1 MVGLGDRYGEDT
13 LKPVEA
19 PAKLKR
25 RNAMLESS
33 LLERLIRVIEK
44 HAKEMAEDLRQRLAR
59 DHRTSSFQV
68 LDDRVLYE
76 NIFELYSHLG
86 NWLLRDTEK
95 GEVPSYYAGR
105 GERSF
110 EEGFALHEIVLA
122 LITTRRHIRDTIAE
136 KGITATAKELD
147 TVIDLIT
154 VLHRFF
160 DMAIYYTIVG
170 YYRPLGM
177 EIERIKMKK

>member
-1 MVGLGDRYGEDT
+1 
-13 LKPVEA
+13 
-19 PAKLKR
+19 
-25 RNAMLESS
+25 MLESS
-33 LLERLIRVIEK
+33 MVERLVQVIEK
-44 HAKEMAEDLRQRLAR
+44 HAGEMAEDLRQRLLR
-59 DHRTSSFQV
+59 DPRTSSFQV
-68 LDDRVLYE
+68 LDDRVLYK

-95 GEVPSYYAGR
+95 GEVPAYYAGR

-110 EEGFALHEIVLA
+110 EEGFALHEIVQA

-147 TVIDLIT
+147 AVIDLIT

-177 EIERIKMKK
+177 EIERIKIRK

>member
-1 MVGLGDRYGEDT
+1 
-13 LKPVEA
+13 
-19 PAKLKR
+19 
-25 RNAMLESS
+25 MLESS
-33 LLERLIRVIEK
+33 MVERLVQVIER
-44 HAKEMAEDLRQRLAR
+44 HAGEMAEDLRQRLLK
-59 DHRTSSFQV
+59 DPRTSSFQV
-68 LDDRVLYE
+68 LDDRVLYK

-86 NWLLRDTEK
+86 NWLLRDAEK
-95 GEVPSYYAGR
+95 GELPAYYAGR

-110 EEGFALHEIVLA
+110 EEGFALHEIVQA

-136 KGITATAKELD
+136 KGIIATAKELD
-147 TVIDLIT
+147 AVIDLIT